1 LSWLNELYTNSLKT
15 LFKKNTHYQV
25 QLNCRFF
32 SAYPTQVAYTYWFR
46 KWVADWFGTVVAPCL
61 LGTQVRRS
69 EVLGLLTGGQATVIH
84 HTPILL
90 SLLAAEWFWS

>member
-1 LSWLNELYTNSLKT
+1 
-15 LFKKNTHYQV
+15 
-25 QLNCRFF
+25 
-32 SAYPTQVAYTYWFR
+32 
-46 KWVADWFGTVVAPCL
+46 VAPCL